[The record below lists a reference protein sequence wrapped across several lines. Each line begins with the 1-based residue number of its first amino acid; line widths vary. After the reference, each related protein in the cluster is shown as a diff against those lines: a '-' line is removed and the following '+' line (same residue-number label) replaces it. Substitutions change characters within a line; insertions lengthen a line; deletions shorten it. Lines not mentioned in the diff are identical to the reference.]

1 MNRGTLAI
9 FTMLMLA
16 ALGSL
21 SCSRAEEASKAGAI
35 DPATLPPV
43 GTVDERF
50 QSYNVEMIE
59 VTGGRFWKPYKD
71 LQEALKTAPKS
82 AGAGGA
88 TPTGMSPSFYEQ
100 RPPIDLGNARLRKLA
115 AALGPAYMRVSGTW
129 ANTTYFHD
137 ADTPAPAKPP
147 AGFGGIL
154 TRAEWKGV
162 LDFSKAV
169 DAKLVSS
176 FATGP
181 GTRDAQGN
189 WTPKEAQ
196 KILSYTKAQGGNI
209 AAAEFMNE
217 PTAAA
222 MGGAP
227 KGYDA
232 AAYGR
237 DLKVFR
243 PFIKNAAPDLVLLGP
258 GSVGEGVP
266 LGNALTAGSMPFLK
280 SEDLLAAAGPVFDA
294 FSYHFYGAVSNRCA
308 SIGQGATTTAAA
320 ALSADWLSR
329 TDTGED
335 FYQALRDRFEP
346 GKPLWVTETAD
357 AACGG
362 DAWASTFLDS
372 FRYLDQLGRL
382 AKKGVQVVIHNTLA
396 SSDYGLLDDNTMAPR
411 PNYWAAL
418 LWHKLMGS
426 TVLDAGPTTAPAL
439 HLYAQCLRGQA
450 GGVAVLAINT
460 DTSSAHNL
468 NMRGPSERYTLS
480 AEHLQDSTVRLNGSE
495 LKLGLDDALPQL
507 NGTALNAGEV
517 TLAPDTITFFA
528 VPNANNSACRR

>member
-1 MNRGTLAI
+1 MNKKIIGIAAVIILATLGHVA
-9 FTMLMLA
+9 
-16 ALGSL
+16 
-21 SCSRAEEASKAGAI
+21 CSKAPVASQASPN
-35 DPATLPPV
+35 DPGKMPRV

-50 QSYNVEMIE
+50 QSFNVEMIE

-71 LQEALKTAPKS
+71 IQAVKAQTKAAPS
-82 AGAGGA
+82 DGA
-88 TPTGMSPSFYEQ
+88 TPTGMDPSFYEQ
-100 RPPIDLGNARLRKLA
+100 RGPIDLSNARLRKLA
-115 AALGPAYMRVSGTW
+115 AALGPAYVRVSGTW

-137 ADTPAPAKPP
+137 ADTPPPAKPP

-154 TRAEWKGV
+154 TRGEWKRV

-169 DAKLVSS
+169 DAKIVSS

-181 GTRDAQGN
+181 GTRDAKGN
-189 WTPKEAQ
+189 WTPKEAR
-196 KILSYTKAQGGNI
+196 KILSYTKSQGGSI

-227 KGYDA
+227 KGYDS

-237 DLKVFR
+237 DVAVFR
-243 PFIKNAAPDLVLLGP
+243 PFIKKVAPDMVFLGP

-280 SEDLLAAAGPVFDA
+280 SEDLLAAAGPAFDA

-308 SIGQGATTTAAA
+308 SIGQGATTTADA
-320 ALSADWLSR
+320 ALTADWLSR
-329 TDTGED
+329 TDTAEA
-335 FYQALRDRFEP
+335 FYAGLRDKFEP

-362 DAWASTFLDS
+362 NSWASTFLDS
-372 FRYLDQLGRL
+372 FRYLDQLGSL
-382 AKKGVQVVIHNTLA
+382 AKRGVQVVIHNTLA
-396 SSDYGLLDDNTMAPR
+396 SSDYGLLDGNTMAPR

-418 LWHKLMGS
+418 LWRKLMGNV
-426 TVLDAGPTTAPAL
+426 VLDAGATPAPAL

-450 GGVAVLAINT
+450 GGVALLAIKT
-460 DTSSAHNL
+460 DTSAHNL
-468 NMRGPSERYTLS
+468 DLRTPSDRYTLS

-495 LKLGLDDALPQL
+495 LTLGPGDALPSL
-507 NGTALNAGEV
+507 NGNPVKEGEV
-517 TLAPDTITFFA
+517 TVAPDTITFFA
-528 VPNANNSACRR
+528 MPNANNPVCRQ

>member
-1 MNRGTLAI
+1 MSRATLAI
-9 FTMLMLA
+9 FTALMLA
-16 ALGSL
+16 AFGGL
-21 SCSRAEEASKAGAI
+21 SCSRAQEASKAGSV
-35 DPATLPPV
+35 DPSTLPRT

-59 VTGGRFWKPYKD
+59 ITGGRFWKSYKD
-71 LQEALKTAPKS
+71 LGEALKAPPKS
-82 AGAGGA
+82 AGGA
-88 TPTGMSPSFYEQ
+88 TPSGMDPSFYGQ
-100 RPPIDLGNARLRKLA
+100 RPPVDLDNARLRKLA

-137 ADTPAPAKPP
+137 APTPPPARPP
-147 AGFGGIL
+147 AGFGGVL
-154 TRAEWKGV
+154 SRNEWKGV

-196 KILSYTKAQGGNI
+196 KILSYTKGQGGSI

-237 DLKVFR
+237 DLKVFG
-243 PFIKNAAPDLVLLGP
+243 PFIRKAAPDMIFLGP

-308 SIGQGATTTAAA
+308 SIGQGATTTPEA
-320 ALSADWLSR
+320 ALSPDWLSR
-329 TDTGED
+329 TDKAEA
-335 FYQALRDRFEP
+335 FYQALHDRFEP
-346 GKPLWVTETAD
+346 GKPLWGTETAD

-362 DAWASTFLDS
+362 NSWAPLSSTASAISTSWDGS
-372 FRYLDQLGRL
+372 RKKAFR
-382 AKKGVQVVIHNTLA
+382 
-396 SSDYGLLDDNTMAPR
+396 S
-411 PNYWAAL
+411 
-418 LWHKLMGS
+418 
-426 TVLDAGPTTAPAL
+426 
-439 HLYAQCLRGQA
+439 
-450 GGVAVLAINT
+450 
-460 DTSSAHNL
+460 
-468 NMRGPSERYTLS
+468 
-480 AEHLQDSTVRLNGSE
+480 
-495 LKLGLDDALPQL
+495 
-507 NGTALNAGEV
+507 
-517 TLAPDTITFFA
+517 
-528 VPNANNSACRR
+528 

>member
-1 MNRGTLAI
+1 
-9 FTMLMLA
+9 
-16 ALGSL
+16 
-21 SCSRAEEASKAGAI
+21 
-35 DPATLPPV
+35 
-43 GTVDERF
+43 
-50 QSYNVEMIE
+50 MIE
-59 VTGGRFWKPYKD
+59 VTGGRFWKPYRD
-71 LQEALKTAPKS
+71 LEEALKTPPKP
-82 AGAGGA
+82 AGAGSA
-88 TPTGMSPSFYEQ
+88 TPTGMDPSFYEQ

-115 AALGPAYMRVSGTW
+115 AALSPAYMRVSGTW

-169 DAKLVSS
+169 DARLVSS

-196 KILSYTKAQGGNI
+196 KILSYTKVQGGSI

-232 AAYGR
+232 ADYGR
-237 DLKVFR
+237 DLKVFG
-243 PFIKNAAPDLVLLGP
+243 PFIRKAAPEMIFLGP

-308 SIGQGATTTAAA
+308 SIGQGATTTPEA
-320 ALSADWLSR
+320 ALSADWLSQ
-329 TDTGED
+329 TNTAEA

-362 DAWASTFLDS
+362 NSWASTFLDS
-372 FRYLDQLGRL
+372 FRYLDQLGSL
-382 AKKGVQVVIHNTLA
+382 AAKGVQVVIHNTLA
-396 SSDYGLLDDNTMAPR
+396 SSDYGLLGDNTMMPR

-418 LWHKLMGS
+418 LWRKLIGNV
-426 TVLDAGPTTAPAL
+426 VLDAGATPAPAL
-439 HLYAQCLRGQA
+439 HVYAQCLRGQA
-450 GGVAVLAINT
+450 GGVALLAINI
-460 DTSSAHNL
+460 DTSAHNL
-468 NMRGPSERYTLS
+468 VLRTPADRYTLS

-495 LKLGLDDALPQL
+495 LKLGPGDTLPSL
-507 NGTALNAGEV
+507 NGTPVKEGEV

-528 VPNANNSACRR
+528 MPSANNPACRQ